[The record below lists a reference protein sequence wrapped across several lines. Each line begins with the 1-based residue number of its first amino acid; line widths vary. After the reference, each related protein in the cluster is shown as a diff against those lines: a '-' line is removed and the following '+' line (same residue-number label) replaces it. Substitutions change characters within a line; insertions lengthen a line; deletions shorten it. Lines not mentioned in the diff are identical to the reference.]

1 MAIPTKGRKK
11 KEKKQQLVERTTGS
25 PLKLFSKYKKV
36 PQSSLKSKK
45 QFGTSLEKERAK
57 KARIEHR
64 TKVSLSKTSEKKDT
78 PKERKRLKKIFGRGF
93 ESSYER
99 RGKKGLT
106 YGKKAGGMVKGYS
119 TGGSVSR
126 GQYPVQTTKVK
137 FKGVF

>member
-11 KEKKQQLVERTTGS
+11 KEKKQQLVERAVGS

-64 TKVSLSKTSEKKDT
+64 TKAVKDRGSKTSKEKLAKT
-78 PKERKRLKKIFGRGF
+78 FGRGF
-93 ESSYER
+93 ERWYER

-106 YGKKAGGMVKGYS
+106 RVKKAGGMVKGYS
-119 TGGSVSR
+119 TGGAVSR
-126 GQYPVQTTKVK
+126 GQYASQPKKVK

>member
-11 KEKKQQLVERTTGS
+11 KEKKQQLVERAVGS

-64 TKVSLSKTSEKKDT
+64 TKAVKDRGSKTSKEKLAKT
-78 PKERKRLKKIFGRGF
+78 FGRGF
-93 ESSYER
+93 ESWY
-99 RGKKGLT
+99 
-106 YGKKAGGMVKGYS
+106 
-119 TGGSVSR
+119 
-126 GQYPVQTTKVK
+126 
-137 FKGVF
+137 

>member
-1 MAIPTKGRKK
+1 MPIPTKGRKK
-11 KEKKQQLVERTTGS
+11 KEKKQQLVERAVGS

-64 TKVSLSKTSEKKDT
+64 TKVVKDRGSKTSKEKLAKT
-78 PKERKRLKKIFGRGF
+78 FGRGF
-93 ESSYER
+93 ESWYER

-106 YGKKAGGMVKGYS
+106 RGKKAGGMVKGYS

-126 GQYPVQTTKVK
+126 GQYPSQARKVK

>member
-1 MAIPTKGRKK
+1 MPIPTKGRKK
-11 KEKKQQLVERTTGS
+11 KEKKQQLVERAVGS

-64 TKVSLSKTSEKKDT
+64 TKAVKDRGSKTSKEKLAKT
-78 PKERKRLKKIFGRGF
+78 FGRGF
-93 ESSYER
+93 ERWYER

-106 YGKKAGGMVKGYS
+106 RGKKAGGMVKGYAE
-119 TGGSVSR
+119 GGSVSR
-126 GQYPVQTTKVK
+126 GQYASQPKKVK

>member
-11 KEKKQQLVERTTGS
+11 KEKKQQLVERAVGS

-64 TKVSLSKTSEKKDT
+64 TKAVKDRGSKTSKEKLAKT
-78 PKERKRLKKIFGRGF
+78 FGRGF
-93 ESSYER
+93 ERWYER

-106 YGKKAGGMVKGYS
+106 RGKKAGGMVKGYAE
-119 TGGSVSR
+119 GGSVSR
-126 GQYPVQTTKVK
+126 GQYPSQAIKVK

>member
-1 MAIPTKGRKK
+1 MPIPTKGRKK
-11 KEKKQQLVERTTGS
+11 KEKKQQLVERAVGS

-64 TKVSLSKTSEKKDT
+64 TKAVKDRGSKTSKEKLAKT
-78 PKERKRLKKIFGRGF
+78 FGRGF
-93 ESSYER
+93 ERWYER

-106 YGKKAGGMVKGYS
+106 RGKKAGGMVKGYAE
-119 TGGSVSR
+119 GGSVSR
-126 GQYPVQTTKVK
+126 GQYPAQARKVK

>member
-64 TKVSLSKTSEKKDT
+64 TKVVKGRGSKTSKEKLAKT
-78 PKERKRLKKIFGRGF
+78 FGRQF
-93 ESSYER
+93 ESWYER

-106 YGKKAGGMVKGYS
+106 RGKKAGGMVKGYS